1 MANTFRQYLQA
12 ETIILQVDL
21 IVCFRNLQ
29 KRTDDAVSLFG
40 DKEAGGICVLKGYKE
55 YYYGYDGKAVYVDLI
70 DELQSK
76 YPLTEPQIIGESAQ
90 KAFIGLFGA
99 ILRMRNLLSSFDD
112 FAGNEILSEREMQ
125 DYQGRYND
133 LYDEWR
139 NRRKEHEKED
149 ITDDI
154 VFEVELIKQIEINID
169 YILLLVEKY
178 HDGHKSDKELLITIN
193 KAVDSSLELRSKK
206 SLIQNFIAGI
216 NDVDDVLLEWKEF
229 VVKKKEEEL
238 AAIIAEEQKQLKQ
251 FTFYDLYWDLMRQ
264 SGDAS
269 AGRLVRN
276 ICLYMFTS
284 ETVTEPQDDRENF
297 FWSNIVDLLEEDKQI
312 EMSGKKSKN
321 LNSKMRH
328 FTFVDTYYK
337 AIKLMTEAESGQ
349 YVKAICEYMF
359 NGTERKLKSPVDAY
373 FALAKRKLELSRK
386 RKTIGSIGGKQERIK
401 VTDEQVETAT
411 KTECGVSFEEFMSM
425 HPNVQN
431 DLYASRQ
438 HLLKGIDWAWLDIG
452 MDRQPRW
459 KRCNS
464 LYQLLTHYKEIVK
477 DV

>member
-238 AAIIAEEQKQLKQ
+238 AAIIAEE
-251 FTFYDLYWDLMRQ
+251 
-264 SGDAS
+264 
-269 AGRLVRN
+269 
-276 ICLYMFTS
+276 
-284 ETVTEPQDDRENF
+284 
-297 FWSNIVDLLEEDKQI
+297 
-312 EMSGKKSKN
+312 
-321 LNSKMRH
+321 
-328 FTFVDTYYK
+328 
-337 AIKLMTEAESGQ
+337 
-349 YVKAICEYMF
+349 
-359 NGTERKLKSPVDAY
+359 KLKNDETRKFVEYSFRDGVMKTTGTDIDKIMPPMSR
-373 FALAKRKLELSRK
+373 FGGGREKKKESIIQRLLAFFERFFG
-386 RKTIGSIGGKQERIK
+386 IG
-401 VTDEQVETAT
+401 
-411 KTECGVSFEEFMSM
+411 
-425 HPNVQN
+425 
-431 DLYASRQ
+431 
-438 HLLKGIDWAWLDIG
+438 
-452 MDRQPRW
+452 
-459 KRCNS
+459 
-464 LYQLLTHYKEIVK
+464 
-477 DV
+477 